1 MAAKNNV
8 RDEEGMLG
16 RSRTSRRIL
25 AAIAVTL
32 LGAGAAVAQGYPQR
46 PITLVVPSAAGN
58 ASDAVARILADKMAG
73 PLGQRLVIENKVG
86 AGGNI
91 GTAAVAKAAPDGYTI
106 GLPAS
111 GPLAVNKTLF
121 ANLPYDPE
129 ADFEPISLIALLP
142 NVIVVSPK
150 LPVSTFDEF
159 VRYVKERP
167 GQINYGSIG
176 NGTSQHLAA
185 AYFETVTGTQMKHV
199 AYRGASQLVV
209 DLISGD
215 IHTSFQLIP
224 NVAAQLQSGQLKPLA
239 VTTARRTR
247 ALPDVPTTAELGLKD
262 YEAYGW
268 FALVAPKGTPAAIVE
283 RLHKEVLGAMSDG
296 ELRRKFIELG
306 AEPVTSTPAE
316 LRAFISAEVA
326 KWRKDI
332 ETAGIRA
339 D

>member
-1 MAAKNNV
+1 V
-8 RDEEGMLG
+8 
-16 RSRTSRRIL
+16 
-25 AAIAVTL
+25 L
-32 LGAGAAVAQGYPQR
+32 LAGAAAAQGYPER

-86 AGGNI
+86 ASGNI
-91 GTAAVAKAAPDGYTI
+91 GTASVAKAAPDGYTI

-121 ANLPYDPE
+121 PNLPYDPE
-129 ADFEPISLIALLP
+129 SDFEPISLVALLP
-142 NVIVVSPK
+142 NVIVISPK
-150 LPVSTFDEF
+150 LPVSDFDEF

-185 AYFETVTGTQMKHV
+185 AYFDTVAGTQMKHV

-224 NVAAQLQSGQLKPLA
+224 NVAAQLQSGQIKPLA
-239 VTTARRTR
+239 VTTTKRTP
-247 ALPDVPTTAELGLKD
+247 ALPDLPTTLELGLTG

-283 RLHKEVLGAMSDG
+283 RLHREATAAMSDP

-316 LRAFISAEVA
+316 LRAFIGAEVT
-326 KWRKDI
+326 KWRKVI
-332 ETAGIRA
+332 ESAGIRA
-339 D
+339 E

>member
-1 MAAKNNV
+1 MV
-8 RDEEGMLG
+8 G
-16 RSRTSRRIL
+16 RSRVSRRIF
-25 AAIAVTL
+25 AGIALSL
-32 LGAGAAVAQGYPQR
+32 LGAGAAAAQGYPQR

-111 GPLAVNKTLF
+111 GPLAVNRTLF

-129 ADFEPISLIALLP
+129 SDFEPISLVALLP

-150 LPVSTFDEF
+150 LPVSSFDDF

-185 AYFETVTGTQMKHV
+185 AHFESVTGTQMKHV
-199 AYRGASQLVV
+199 AYRGVSQLVI

-239 VTTARRTR
+239 VTTARRTP
-247 ALPDVPTTAELGLKD
+247 ALPEVPTTAELGSRTTR
-262 YEAYGW
+262 
-268 FALVAPKGTPAAIVE
+268 P
-283 RLHKEVLGAMSDG
+283 
-296 ELRRKFIELG
+296 
-306 AEPVTSTPAE
+306 
-316 LRAFISAEVA
+316 
-326 KWRKDI
+326 
-332 ETAGIRA
+332 TAGSRSSRRRA
-339 D
+339 RRPRSSSACTRRSSPRCPTPSSGANSSSSARSR

>member
-1 MAAKNNV
+1 MV
-8 RDEEGMLG
+8 G
-16 RSRTSRRIL
+16 RARVSRSIFTG
-25 AAIAVTL
+25 IALSL
-32 LGAGAAVAQGYPQR
+32 LGAGAVAAQGYPQR

-58 ASDAVARILADKMAG
+58 ASDAVARILADRMAG

-111 GPLAVNKTLF
+111 GPLAVNRTLF

-129 ADFEPISLIALLP
+129 SDFEPISLVALLP

-150 LPVSTFDEF
+150 LPVSSFDDF

-185 AYFETVTGTQMKHV
+185 AHFESVTGTQMKHV
-199 AYRGASQLVV
+199 AYRGVSQLVI

-239 VTTARRTR
+239 VTTAKRTP
-247 ALPDVPTTAELGLKD
+247 ALPEVPTTAELGLQNASGQT
-262 YEAYGW
+262 ER
-268 FALVAPKGTPAAIVE
+268 APSPARQARRASWPM
-283 RLHKEVLGAMSDG
+283 RLP
-296 ELRRKFIELG
+296 LRR
-306 AEPVTSTPAE
+306 
-316 LRAFISAEVA
+316 SASSSLICA
-326 KWRKDI
+326 
-332 ETAGIRA
+332 TAA
-339 D
+339 S